1 MPSLRPHPNIAI
13 TGTPGVGKT
22 SLANHLAA
30 RCKSLTVINLN
41 KEAEERGFRIEY
53 DQGLKTWE
61 IDEEGLAASMISSMR
76 QGGYIVDWMH
86 ADFWPKDG
94 FFNLIVTLRASNT
107 SLYDRYE
114 ERGYSVEKRE
124 ENLDAEIMETIAD
137 ENAQY
142 FGVFEE
148 YPVIELQSNTE
159 EEMSQNVKKLV
170 DWVDKWH
177 CRNFSNGSTHGYS
190 GFENRPVSWVS
201 NSDASRESFSGSS
214 GLGENEDEDPTVRLR
229 HVAPRDPC

>member
-1 MPSLRPHPNIAI
+1 MSPLRPHPNIAI

-22 SLANHLAA
+22 SLAKHLAA

-53 DQGLKTWE
+53 DEGLKTWE
-61 IDEEGLAASMISSMR
+61 FDEEGLAASMVPSMR

-159 EEMSQNVKKLV
+159 EEMSQNVEKLV

-177 CRNFSNGSTHGYS
+177 CRNFSNGGTQGYS
-190 GFENRPVSWVS
+190 GLENRPVSWVS
-201 NSDASRESFSGSS
+201 DSDASRETFSESS
-214 GLGENEDEDPTVRLR
+214 GLGEDEEDPTVRS
-229 HVAPRDPC
+229 RDLARRDLC